1 MFFFFLSES
10 GAYSQRRGL
19 KFFVPYGPMLT
30 KTKKNRK
37 QNLKNLKYFEK
48 PNKWSGDMVDRYM
61 SLKFGV
67 KPLDGFREDDV
78 YGRTD
83 AHVMAVALLCS
94 STNQS

>member
-1 MFFFFLSES
+1 
-10 GAYSQRRGL
+10 
-19 KFFVPYGPMLT
+19 
-30 KTKKNRK
+30 
-37 QNLKNLKYFEK
+37 
-48 PNKWSGDMVDRYM
+48 M